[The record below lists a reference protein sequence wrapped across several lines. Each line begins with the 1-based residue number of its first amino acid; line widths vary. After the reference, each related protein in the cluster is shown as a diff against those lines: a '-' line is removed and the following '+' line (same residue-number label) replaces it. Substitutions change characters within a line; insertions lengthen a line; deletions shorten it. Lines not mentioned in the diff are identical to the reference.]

1 MASFS
6 RSSFS
11 KLHTGDSGL
20 SDVLLIKETIRHKA
34 RLLYILYSEVWG
46 HDGKRFKFYSYIVLY
61 GCCWERDSVHDQ
73 HFMLHILQGSTHA
86 FAMATVRQ
94 SCRSSAV
101 QDRASV
107 VHGSPLWT
115 SSTELNWFM
124 LHLKRAL
131 ITLLYLVFIYIRV
144 GFCNIRPIMCD
155 LACLEFALLP
165 KLCAHC

>member
-34 RLLYILYSEVWG
+34 RSLYILYSEVWG
-46 HDGKRFKFYSYIVLY
+46 HDGKRFKFYSYIVLC
-61 GCCWERDSVHDQ
+61 GCCCERDSVHDQ

-94 SCRSSAV
+94 CCRSSAV

-107 VHGSPLWT
+107 VHGGPLWT
-115 SSTELNWFM
+115 SSTFDRIKLI
-124 LHLKRAL
+124 HVAL
-131 ITLLYLVFIYIRV
+131 EAGTNYAIILSFYLYSCRIL
-144 GFCNIRPIMCD
+144 
-155 LACLEFALLP
+155 
-165 KLCAHC
+165 